1 MSLPLLLLA
10 ACGSSQEPSANTE
23 AEEFAARIN
32 AGSSPAP
39 AVEPTPASVAPELEG
54 AAAGA
59 YEPGTATDPD
69 AAICDATLMG
79 PFLGREADDETRAAI
94 LQIAVNAR
102 DVRFVAPSPTYI
114 KPDPTS
120 ARLNLML
127 DANNIIRDARCG

>member
-1 MSLPLLLLA
+1 MLLA
-10 ACGSSQEPSANTE
+10 ACGGTNESSTSNE

-32 AGSSPAP
+32 AGSSPTHATEPAP
-39 AVEPTPASVAPELEG
+39 ASIAPELEG

-79 PFLGREADDETRAAI
+79 PFLGREADDATRAEI